1 MAMSL
6 SKGITLGAKYRSW
19 SVFGN
24 WEKAIE
30 ISECIAHRHLASI
43 QKVFNECFTPAKDL
57 YRLQD
62 GVWSWGGGEES
73 EGAGGEDGQV
83 EPLIF

>member
-1 MAMSL
+1 MNL
-6 SKGITLGAKYRSW
+6 S
-19 SVFGN
+19 
-24 WEKAIE
+24 
-30 ISECIAHRHLASI
+30 HR
-43 QKVFNECFTPAKDL
+43 PKDL

-83 EPLIF
+83 EPQEIFSSDSSTITISQIGDLLFTSIFIYWLLSSFGNDL